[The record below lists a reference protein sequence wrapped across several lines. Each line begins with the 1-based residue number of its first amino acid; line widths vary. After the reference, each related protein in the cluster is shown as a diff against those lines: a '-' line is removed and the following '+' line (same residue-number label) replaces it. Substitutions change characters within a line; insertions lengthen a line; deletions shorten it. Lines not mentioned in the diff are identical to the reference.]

1 MPPPLLSRL
10 HAHRAALCVLSHLVA
25 FVAVILGF
33 ALTALFRSQV
43 PILIAG
49 LFAFAAFVWRW
60 GLFLIVLWYGPGGV
74 LRRAFIEASQ
84 FWIAWLLKSLRLASF
99 VLIPAWFAVPFVIPL
114 ALLS

>member
-60 GLFLIVLWYGPGGV
+60 GLFLIVLWYGTGWSPTARVYRG
-74 LRRAFIEASQ
+74 
-84 FWIAWLLKSLRLASF
+84 
-99 VLIPAWFAVPFVIPL
+99 FAILDCMAP
-114 ALLS
+114 